1 MASVIESMSNPQNK
15 LLHVATLGKTVGLR
29 GDMKLHIK
37 SDFPQQFYAGAEFL
51 SKDASPLV
59 LEDVNLERHTV
70 RLKGIHTPEETK
82 RFINQKLFTT
92 YEATREQIALEE
104 GEFFW
109 FDIIDCSVVEA
120 GMILGK
126 VKEIE
131 RIGVVDYLSVTTS
144 DALVAKGESKSFLIP
159 YHEPFLLQTDI
170 DTKTIEVAGCL
181 DILQAS

>member
-1 MASVIESMSNPQNK
+1 MASVIELMSNPQNR
-15 LLHVATLGKTVGLR
+15 LLHVATLGKTVGIR

-37 SDFPQQFYAGAEFL
+37 SDFPEQFCAGAEFL
-51 SKDASPLV
+51 SKDASPII

-70 RLKGIHTPEETK
+70 RLRGIHTPEATK

-109 FDIIDCSVVEA
+109 FDIIGCSVLEGDVV
-120 GMILGK
+120 LGK

-131 RIGVVDYLSVTTS
+131 RIGVVDYLSVMTS
-144 DALVAKGESKSFLIP
+144 EALVAQGESKNFLIP
-159 YHEPFLLQTDI
+159 YHKPFLLQTDI